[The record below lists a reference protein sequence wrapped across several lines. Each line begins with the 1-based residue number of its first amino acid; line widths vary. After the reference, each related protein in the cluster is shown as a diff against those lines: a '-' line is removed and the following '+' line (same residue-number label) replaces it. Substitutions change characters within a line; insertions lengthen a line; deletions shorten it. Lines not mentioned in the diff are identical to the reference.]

1 MGRDDPRIQ
10 GFHLWEGVGVSGW
23 IQGCFMEPA
32 PSKCQGRILAI
43 SSFGSRVLEAIGGV
57 FVTFVAAGT
66 QRGGGVSKTRPL
78 SWTNFTK
85 NAYVLGNYRGW
96 KSLGIRMLET
106 GSDIGWV
113 QRGGPWKS
121 PPRGAGGPAGA
132 VQGLRGYFEPAVSSR
147 ILRLRKPHSLP

>member
-1 MGRDDPRIQ
+1 
-10 GFHLWEGVGVSGW
+10 
-23 IQGCFMEPA
+23 MEPA

-57 FVTFVAAGT
+57 FVTFVAAGI

-78 SWTNFTK
+78 SWTNFAK

-106 GSDIGWV
+106 GYYRVGLARRPMEVPVKGRWGAL
-113 QRGGPWKS
+113 GGVV
-121 PPRGAGGPAGA
+121 GPAGA
-132 VQGLRGYFEPAVSSR
+132 VEGAP
-147 ILRLRKPHSLP
+147 RLF

>member
-1 MGRDDPRIQ
+1 MGHDDPRIQ

-57 FVTFVAAGT
+57 FVTFVAAGM

-78 SWTNFTK
+78 SWTNFAK

-106 GSDIGWV
+106 GYYWVGLARRPMELLVKGGWWS
-113 QRGGPWKS
+113 RGCRSGS
-121 PPRGAGGPAGA
+121 S
-132 VQGLRGYFEPAVSSR
+132 GLF
-147 ILRLRKPHSLP
+147 